1 MPFQSSPTPPVDQIP
16 TFSNSQGAVA
26 ILVAI
31 LAREPELRDRILKET
46 IADQK
51 SSAAQRWKSG
61 HKDGDDDDDDYDD
74 SDDYDDDNGA
84 GSGTWRYSQWIGY
97 LKEIIRMCGVDIP
110 SPPAFL
116 PAGGSGSKAEAGQG
130 ASMLSPG
137 LSGSPMSLFSLDNM
151 RKRRHTAA
159 ALVPSL
165 GSSGIKYEP
174 GEDREV
180 LAYLVS
186 TRDTLV

>member
-16 TFSNSQGAVA
+16 TFSNSQGSVA

-31 LAREPELRDRILKET
+31 LAREPELRDKVLKET

-51 SSAAQRWKSG
+51 SSTTSNKWKNG
-61 HKDGDDDDDDYDD
+61 HKDGDDDDD
-74 SDDYDDDNGA
+74 NGT
-84 GSGTWRYSQWIGY
+84 GNGTWRYSQWIGY
-97 LKEIIRMCGVDIP
+97 LKEIIKMCGVDIP
-110 SPPAFL
+110 SPPAFS
-116 PAGGSGSKAEAGQG
+116 PASGSGSKVETGQG
-130 ASMLSPG
+130 TSMLSSG
-137 LSGSPMSLFSLDNM
+137 LSGTPMSLFSLDNM
-151 RKRRHTAA
+151 KKRRHTAA

-165 GSSGIKYEP
+165 GGSGIKYES

-186 TRDTLV
+186 LLDTIV